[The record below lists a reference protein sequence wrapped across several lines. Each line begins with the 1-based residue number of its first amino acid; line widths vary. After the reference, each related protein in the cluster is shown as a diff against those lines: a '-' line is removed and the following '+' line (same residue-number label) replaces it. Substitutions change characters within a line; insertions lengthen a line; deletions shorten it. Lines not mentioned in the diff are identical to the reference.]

1 MQSVDY
7 VYRWWVLRACGRNP
21 LVRGVDRLELV
32 IIALGILV
40 VLAAA
45 ACAPSS
51 TCVWPLLR
59 LMRCSSSRATAGEF
73 PRWRITQSTG

>member
-1 MQSVDY
+1 VQSVDY

-45 ACAPSS
+45 ACAGALGTARLFSES
-51 TCVWPLLR
+51 TTTR
-59 LMRCSSSRATAGEF
+59 
-73 PRWRITQSTG
+73 